1 MSVSTVRQP
10 ADMVGGRNARVPR
23 GIASWPDR
31 NARRAARITSRLA
44 SRLTCAITFPRL
56 QRLVELTARRVREEI
71 AVAISAIRAAA
82 KALRVI
88 DAWALD
94 VRRRGSVNLSGVG
107 RVPTVSRPAAVISS
121 AFRSVTA
128 WRDGR
133 GATGW
138 RFAGFRTRSVV
149 RRHRDGL
156 RSRYRFGSAWART
169 MPGGDGWIVAGRWGG
184 MLGAPRRFVDSG
196 WRTIPVIVSGAVAGL
211 QSSVVGARRGLV
223 GFQERTILAA
233 KAQVSVVTATLSC
246 GSSSVRG
253 GVAQAYHRS
262 AAESRSF
269 VSAATRGLQRA
280 GKRGR
285 TSVTAAWGR
294 TVKTVEALTLI
305 VIARVRRGGRRARAG
320 TGAAWRQ
327 GVWVVRSTVSAAG
340 ARLWRGVRAGRA
352 GLAVGWNAAVAAIS
366 SAIVFMLAGLRGI
379 VRWIRAKLAAAMQPR
394 TPPLEGVVFEV
405 VGGLHDGV
413 RVMLE
418 SGTYRIGCTAEADIV
433 LRDPGVMPG
442 HAVLGVQ
449 RGNIRL
455 EATGEDVGVGTRI
468 VMKGHGC
475 RLRLPL
481 QLSIGEA
488 SLRLSYVETRSAR
501 RPRLALAGIAVA
513 SVCAVALIA
522 LGFLREEG
530 MAGVGPT
537 PAPAAPTRVASS
549 DPAAGLPASDERDQ
563 IVDPAML
570 ERIRQE
576 LTAHIKDAKIRT
588 FRVTVVDGG
597 LAVSGILG
605 ARDRTSWSDVQ
616 YWFDQTYRGCLAL
629 TTNFTESEP
638 PNLQLRAVWF
648 GEHPY
653 VITAQGQHFNQAQS
667 WTMVGPFNKSARTTL
682 CSPKMETPNRS
693 RIGDG
698 LIEHSYP

>member
-1 MSVSTVRQP
+1 MSVSTVRRP
-10 ADMVGGRNARVPR
+10 AEMVGGRKTRMPR
-23 GIASWPDR
+23 GIVLWPDK
-31 NARRAARITSRLA
+31 NARPAARITSRL
-44 SRLTCAITFPRL
+44 SPRLTCTITFLSL
-56 QRLVELTARRVREEI
+56 QRLVALTARRARREI
-71 AVAISAIRAAA
+71 AVVAVFAIEAAA
-82 KALRVI
+82 KTLRVI
-88 DAWALD
+88 DASAGD
-94 VRRRGSVNLSGVG
+94 VGRRGRAHLLGAG
-107 RVPTVSRPAAVISS
+107 RVPIVSRPAAVVSS
-121 AFRSVTA
+121 AFAGMRA
-128 WRDGR
+128 LRNGR
-133 GATGW
+133 GTAGW
-138 RFAGFRTRSVV
+138 RFAGFPTQSVA
-149 RRHRDGL
+149 RRGGL
-156 RSRYRFGSAWART
+156 RSRHGFVSAWART
-169 MPGGDGWIVAGRWGG
+169 MPGGEGWIVPGPWGG
-184 MLGAPRRFVDSG
+184 VRGTARRLLHSW
-196 WRTIPVIVSGAVAGL
+196 WRTIPALVSRAAAATAGL
-211 QSSVVGARRGLV
+211 QRSVVRVRRGLV

-233 KAQVSVVTATLSC
+233 KTQVSVVTATLSC
-246 GSSSVRG
+246 GSSNARG
-253 GVAQAYHRS
+253 GVAQAYRRS

-269 VSAATRGLQRA
+269 VSAVTRALQRA

-285 TSVTAAWGR
+285 TGVTAGWDG

-305 VIARVRRGGRRARAG
+305 AIARVRRGGGRARAG
-320 TGAAWRQ
+320 IGASWRG
-327 GVWVVRSTVSAAG
+327 GVWVVRSAVSAVR
-340 ARLWRGVRAGRA
+340 ARLRRGVRASRA
-352 GLAVGWNAAVAAIS
+352 GLAVGWDAAVAAIS
-366 SAIVFMLAGLRGI
+366 SAISFMLAGLRGL
-379 VRWIRAKLAAAMQPR
+379 VRWARAKLAAAMQPR

-455 EATGEDVGVGTRI
+455 EAIGEDVGVGTRT

-488 SLRLSYVETRSAR
+488 SLRLSHVETRSAGR
-501 RPRLALAGIAVA
+501 SRLAIAGIAVV

-537 PAPAAPTRVASS
+537 PAPVAPTRVASS
-549 DPAAGLPASDERDQ
+549 DPAAGLPAPEHDEREQ
-563 IVDPAML
+563 IADAAML

-588 FRVTVVDGG
+588 IRVAVADGG
-597 LAVSGILG
+597 VAVSGILG

-616 YWFDQTYRGCLAL
+616 FWFDQTYRGHVAL
-629 TTNFTESEP
+629 TTNFTESKP

-653 VITAQGQHFNQAQS
+653 VITAQGQHFNKGAILDDG
-667 WTMVGPFNKSARTTL
+667 WTIQEIGEDHLMLAKDGDTQPF
-682 CSPKMETPNRS
+682 
-693 RIGDG
+693 
-698 LIEHSYP
+698 SYR

>member
-10 ADMVGGRNARVPR
+10 ADMVGGRNAGMPR
-23 GIASWPDR
+23 AMAFWSGR
-31 NARRAARITSRLA
+31 NARRAARVTSRLT
-44 SRLTCAITFPRL
+44 SRLTCAITFPSL
-56 QRLVELTARRVREEI
+56 QRLVELTAHRARQEI
-71 AVAISAIRAAA
+71 AVAVSVIKATA
-82 KALRVI
+82 KTLRVI
-88 DAWALD
+88 NAWAVG
-94 VRRRGSVNLSGVG
+94 VRRRWSVHLPGSGP
-107 RVPTVSRPAAVISS
+107 VPTVRRPAAVISS
-121 AFRSVTA
+121 AFVGETA
-128 WRDGR
+128 LREGR

-138 RFAGFRTRSVV
+138 HFASFPTRSLV
-149 RRHRDGL
+149 RRRREGL
-156 RSRYRFGSAWART
+156 RSRHGFGSTWART
-169 MPGGDGWIVAGRWGG
+169 MPGGEGWVVAGRWGG
-184 MLGAPRRFVDSG
+184 MLGAPRRLVDSG
-196 WRTIPVIVSGAVAGL
+196 RRTIPAIVSGAATAIAGV
-211 QSSVVGARRGLV
+211 QSSLVGVRRGLV

-233 KAQVSVVTATLSC
+233 KTQVSVVTATLSC

-253 GVAQAYHRS
+253 GVAQAYRRS

-269 VSAATRGLQRA
+269 VSVATRGLQRA

-285 TSVTAAWGR
+285 TSVTAAWGG

-305 VIARVRRGGRRARAG
+305 VIARVRRGGGRARAG
-320 TGAAWRQ
+320 IGAAWRR
-327 GVWVVRSTVSAAG
+327 GVWVVRSTVSAAS
-340 ARLWRGVRAGRA
+340 ARLRRGVRAGRA
-352 GLAVGWNAAVAAIS
+352 GLAVGWDAAVAASS
-366 SAIVFMLAGLRGI
+366 SAISFMLAGLRGL
-379 VRWIRAKLAAAMQPR
+379 VRWVRAKLAAAMQPR

-455 EATGEDVGVGTRI
+455 EATGEDVGVGTRT

-488 SLRLSYVETRSAR
+488 SLRLSYVETRSAG
-501 RPRLALAGIAVA
+501 RPRLAIAGIAVA

-549 DPAAGLPASDERDQ
+549 DPAAGLPASDEREQ
-563 IVDPAML
+563 IADAAML

-588 FRVTVVDGG
+588 FRVTVADAG

-605 ARDRTSWSDVQ
+605 PRDRTSWSDVQ
-616 YWFDQTYRGCLAL
+616 YWFDQTYRGHVAL
-629 TTNFTESEP
+629 TTNFIESKP

-653 VITAQGQHFNQAQS
+653 VITAQGQHFNQGAILDDG
-667 WTMVGPFNKSARTTL
+667 WTIQEIGEDHLMLAKDGDTQPFAYR
-682 CSPKMETPNRS
+682 
-693 RIGDG
+693 
-698 LIEHSYP
+698 